1 MSPEQELDLK
11 LAEPERGE
19 VIRLAVSYPG
29 SPKNYTYAVI
39 EAAGLW
45 YLTGV
50 DGGTGRSWDSL
61 INWLK
66 GKNATIVSLR
76 QAASWEDIL

>member
-1 MSPEQELDLK
+1 MTPEQELDLRM
-11 LAEPERGE
+11 AEPEPGG

-29 SPKNYTYAVI
+29 SPKTYTYAAI
-39 EAAGLW
+39 EVAGLW

-61 INWLK
+61 IIQLK
-66 GKNATIVSLR
+66 NKQAEITSLSRAT
-76 QAASWEDIL
+76 SWEDIL